1 MTSKIELEYVKQ
13 IYEYIASEFNVT
25 RAYKWSWITNF
36 ISSFPKGSLIYDI
49 GCGSGRNMDYE
60 DYRFIGFDNCESFIE
75 LCRNKGLKVYYS
87 EITDIKIRDNS
98 ADAIICIA
106 TFHHLSTHDNRIK
119 ALKEL
124 KRLVK
129 PNGKIMLSVWAKE
142 QPKKT
147 RITFEEYG
155 DNIVFWKKKYPRYYY
170 IFELDELKLLI
181 NEVGLNID
189 NEFYDCGNNVFILSN
204 NLIYTIY

>member
-1 MTSKIELEYVKQ
+1 MTSKIEIEYVKQ
-13 IYEYIASEFNVT
+13 IYQYIASEFNVT

-36 ISSFPKGSLIYDI
+36 INSLPKNSLIYDI
-49 GCGSGRNMDYE
+49 GCGSGRNMDYS

-75 LCRNKGLKVYYS
+75 LCRNKGLKAYYS

-98 ADAIICIA
+98 ACALICIA
-106 TFHHLSTHDNRIK
+106 TFHHLSSHDNRIK

-129 PNGKIMLSVWAKE
+129 PNGKIMLSV
-142 QPKKT
+142 
-147 RITFEEYG
+147 
-155 DNIVFWKKKYPRYYY
+155 YPRYYY
-170 IFELDELKLLI
+170 IFELEEIKLLI

-189 NEFYDCGNNVFILSN
+189 NEFYDCGNNVFILSKN
-204 NLIYTIY
+204 

>member
-1 MTSKIELEYVKQ
+1 MTSKIEIEYVKQ

-36 ISSFPKGSLIYDI
+36 INSLPKNSLIYDI
-49 GCGSGRNMDYE
+49 GCGSGRNMDYS
-60 DYRFIGFDNCESFIE
+60 DYRFIGFDNCKSFIE
-75 LCRNKGLKVYYS
+75 LCRNKGLKSYYS

-98 ADAIICIA
+98 ADALICIA
-106 TFHHLSTHDNRIK
+106 TFHHLSTYENRIK
-119 ALKEL
+119 ALQEL
-124 KRLVK
+124 KRIVK
-129 PNGKIMLSVWAKE
+129 INGKILLSVWAKE

-147 RITFEEYG
+147 RITFDKYG

-181 NEVGLNID
+181 DEVGLNID
-189 NEFYDCGNNVFILSN
+189 NEFYDCGNNVFILSKN
-204 NLIYTIY
+204 

>member
-1 MTSKIELEYVKQ
+1 MTSKVEIEYVKQ

-36 ISSFPKGSLIYDI
+36 INSLPKKSLIYDI
-49 GCGSGRNMDYE
+49 GCGSGRNMDYS

-75 LCRNKGLKVYYS
+75 LCRNKGLEAYYS

-98 ADAIICIA
+98 ADALICIA
-106 TFHHLSTHDNRIK
+106 TFHHLSTYENRIK
-119 ALKEL
+119 ALQEL
-124 KRLVK
+124 KRIVK
-129 PNGKIMLSVWAKE
+129 INGKILLSVWAKE

-147 RITFEEYG
+147 RITFDKYG

-170 IFELDELKLLI
+170 IFQLDELKLLI

-189 NEFYDCGNNVFILSN
+189 NEFYECGNNVFILSKK
-204 NLIYTIY
+204 

>member
-1 MTSKIELEYVKQ
+1 MTSKDEIEYVKQ

-25 RAYKWSWITNF
+25 RAYKWSWISNF
-36 ISSFPKGSLIYDI
+36 INSLPKNSLIYDI
-49 GCGSGRNMDYE
+49 GCGSGRNMDYS

-75 LCRNKGLKVYYS
+75 LCRNKGLKAYYS

-98 ADAIICIA
+98 ADALICIA
-106 TFHHLSTHDNRIK
+106 TFHHLSTYENRIK
-119 ALKEL
+119 ALQEL
-124 KRLVK
+124 KRIVK
-129 PNGKIMLSVWAKE
+129 INGKILLSVWAKE

-147 RITFEEYG
+147 RITFDEYG

-170 IFELDELKLLI
+170 IFQLDELKLLI

-189 NEFYDCGNNVFILSN
+189 NEFYDCGNNVFILSKN
-204 NLIYTIY
+204 

>member
-1 MTSKIELEYVKQ
+1 MTSKIEIEYVKQ

-36 ISSFPKGSLIYDI
+36 INSLPKNSLIYDI
-49 GCGSGRNMDYE
+49 GCGSGRNMDYS

-75 LCRNKGLKVYYS
+75 LCRNKGLKAYYS

-98 ADAIICIA
+98 ADALICIA
-106 TFHHLSTHDNRIK
+106 TFHHLSSHDNRIK

-129 PNGKIMLSVWAKE
+129 PNGKIMLSVWAKD

-147 RITFEEYG
+147 RITFDKYG

-189 NEFYDCGNNVFILSN
+189 NQFYDCGNNVFILSKN
-204 NLIYTIY
+204 

>member
-25 RAYKWSWITNF
+25 RAYKWSWISNF

-75 LCRNKGLKVYYS
+75 LCRNKDLKVYYS

-124 KRLVK
+124 KRVVK

-147 RITFEEYG
+147 RITFDKYG

-170 IFELDELKLLI
+170 IFELEEIKLLF
-181 NEVGLNID
+181 NDVELNID
-189 NEFYDCGNNVFILSN
+189 KEFYDCGNNVFILSKK
-204 NLIYTIY
+204 I

>member
-1 MTSKIELEYVKQ
+1 MTSKVELEYVKQ

-36 ISSFPKGSLIYDI
+36 INSLPKNSLIYDI
-49 GCGSGRNMDYE
+49 GCGSGRNMDYS

-75 LCRNKGLKVYYS
+75 LCRNKGLKAYYS

-98 ADAIICIA
+98 ADALICIA
-106 TFHHLSTHDNRIK
+106 TFHHLSTYENRIK
-119 ALKEL
+119 ALQEL
-124 KRLVK
+124 KRIVK
-129 PNGKIMLSVWAKE
+129 INGKILLSVWAKE

-147 RITFEEYG
+147 RITFDKYG

-181 NEVGLNID
+181 NEIGLNID
-189 NEFYDCGNNVFILSN
+189 NEFYDCGNNIFILSKK
-204 NLIYTIY
+204 

>member
-1 MTSKIELEYVKQ
+1 MTSKVEIDYVKQ

-25 RAYKWSWITNF
+25 RAYKWNWITDF
-36 ISSFPKGSLIYDI
+36 INSLPKNSLIYDI
-49 GCGSGRNMDYE
+49 GCGSGRNMDYLN
-60 DYRFIGFDNCESFIE
+60 YQFIGFDNCESFIE

-87 EITDIKIRDNS
+87 EITDIRIRDNS
-98 ADAIICIA
+98 ADALICIA
-106 TFHHLSTHDNRIK
+106 TFHHLSTYDNRIK
-119 ALKEL
+119 ALHEL
-124 KRLVK
+124 KRIVK
-129 PNGKIMLSVWAKE
+129 IHGKILLSVWAKD

-147 RITFEEYG
+147 RITFDKYG

-189 NEFYDCGNNVFILSN
+189 NEFYDCGNNIFILSKK
-204 NLIYTIY
+204 

>member
-1 MTSKIELEYVKQ
+1 MTSKIEIEYVKQ

-36 ISSFPKGSLIYDI
+36 INSLPKNSLIYDI
-49 GCGSGRNMDYE
+49 GCGSGRNMDYS

-75 LCRNKGLKVYYS
+75 LCRNKGLKAYYS

-98 ADAIICIA
+98 ADALICIA
-106 TFHHLSTHDNRIK
+106 TFHHLSTYENRIK
-119 ALKEL
+119 ALQEL
-124 KRLVK
+124 KRIVK
-129 PNGKIMLSVWAKE
+129 INGKILLSVWAKE

-147 RITFEEYG
+147 RITFDKYG

-189 NEFYDCGNNVFILSN
+189 NEFYDCGNNVFILSKK
-204 NLIYTIY
+204 

>member
-1 MTSKIELEYVKQ
+1 MTSKVEIEYVKQ

-36 ISSFPKGSLIYDI
+36 INSLPKNSLIYDI
-49 GCGSGRNMDYE
+49 GCGSGRNMDYS

-75 LCRNKGLKVYYS
+75 LCRNKGLKAYYS

-98 ADAIICIA
+98 ADALICIA
-106 TFHHLSTHDNRIK
+106 TFHHLSTYENRIK
-119 ALKEL
+119 ALQEL
-124 KRLVK
+124 KRIVK
-129 PNGKIMLSVWAKE
+129 INGKILLSVWAKE

-147 RITFEEYG
+147 RITFDKYG

-170 IFELDELKLLI
+170 IFELDELILLI
-181 NEVGLNID
+181 NQVGLNID
-189 NEFYDCGNNVFILSN
+189 NEFYDCGNNVFILSKN
-204 NLIYTIY
+204 

>member
-1 MTSKIELEYVKQ
+1 MTSKVEIEYVKQ

-25 RAYKWSWITNF
+25 RAYKWNWITDF
-36 ISSFPKGSLIYDI
+36 INSLPKNSLIYDI
-49 GCGSGRNMDYE
+49 GCGSGRNMDYPN
-60 DYRFIGFDNCESFIE
+60 YQFIGFDNCERFIE

-87 EITDIKIRDNS
+87 EITDIRIRDNS

-106 TFHHLSTHDNRIK
+106 TFHHLSTYDNRIK
-119 ALKEL
+119 ALQEL
-124 KRLVK
+124 KRIVK
-129 PNGKIMLSVWAKE
+129 INGKILLSVWAKE

-147 RITFEEYG
+147 RITFDKYG

-181 NEVGLNID
+181 DEVGLNID
-189 NEFYDCGNNVFILSN
+189 NEFYDCGNNVFILSKN
-204 NLIYTIY
+204 

>member
-25 RAYKWSWITNF
+25 RSYKWSWISNF

-60 DYRFIGFDNCESFIE
+60 DYQFIGFDNCQSFIK
-75 LCRNKGLKVYYS
+75 LCENKGLKAYYS
-87 EITDIKIRDNS
+87 EITDLKVRNNS

-106 TFHHLSTHDNRIK
+106 TFHHLSSYDNRIK

-129 PNGKIMLSVWAKE
+129 TNGKILLSVWAKE

-147 RITFEEYG
+147 RITFDSYG
-155 DNIVFWKKKYPRYYY
+155 DNIVYWKKKYPRYYY
-170 IFELDELKLLI
+170 IFELEEIKLLF
-181 NEVGLNID
+181 NEVKLNID
-189 NEFYDCGNNVFILSN
+189 KEFHDCGNNIFILSKKV
-204 NLIYTIY
+204 

>member
-1 MTSKIELEYVKQ
+1 MTSKIEIEYVKQ
-13 IYEYIASEFNVT
+13 IYQYIASEFNVT

-36 ISSFPKGSLIYDI
+36 INSLPKNSLIYDI
-49 GCGSGRNMDYE
+49 GCGSGRNMDYS

-75 LCRNKGLKVYYS
+75 LCRNKGLKAYYS

-98 ADAIICIA
+98 ACALICIA
-106 TFHHLSTHDNRIK
+106 TFHHLSAYENRIK
-119 ALKEL
+119 ALQEL
-124 KRLVK
+124 KRIVK
-129 PNGKIMLSVWAKE
+129 VNGKILLSVWAKE

-147 RITFEEYG
+147 RITFDKYG

-170 IFELDELKLLI
+170 IFELEEIKLLI

-189 NEFYDCGNNVFILSN
+189 NEFYDCGNNVFILSKN
-204 NLIYTIY
+204 

>member
-1 MTSKIELEYVKQ
+1 MTSNIEIEYVKQ

-36 ISSFPKGSLIYDI
+36 INSLPKNSLIYDI
-49 GCGSGRNMDYE
+49 GCGSGRNMDYS
-60 DYRFIGFDNCESFIE
+60 DYRFIGFDNCKSFIE
-75 LCRNKGLKVYYS
+75 LCRNKGLKSYYS

-98 ADAIICIA
+98 ADALICIA
-106 TFHHLSTHDNRIK
+106 TFHHLSTYENRIK
-119 ALKEL
+119 ALQEL
-124 KRLVK
+124 KRIVK
-129 PNGKIMLSVWAKE
+129 INGKILLSVWAKE

-147 RITFEEYG
+147 RITFDKYG

-189 NEFYDCGNNVFILSN
+189 NEFYDCGNNVFILSKK
-204 NLIYTIY
+204 

>member
-1 MTSKIELEYVKQ
+1 MTSKIEIEYVKQ
-13 IYEYIASEFNVT
+13 IYQYIASEFNVT

-36 ISSFPKGSLIYDI
+36 INSLPKNSLIYDI
-49 GCGSGRNMDYE
+49 GCGSGRNMDYS

-75 LCRNKGLKVYYS
+75 LCRNKGLKAYYS

-98 ADAIICIA
+98 ADALICIA
-106 TFHHLSTHDNRIK
+106 TFHHLSTYENRIK
-119 ALKEL
+119 ALQEL
-124 KRLVK
+124 KRIVK
-129 PNGKIMLSVWAKE
+129 INGKILLSVWAKE

-147 RITFEEYG
+147 RITFDKYG

-170 IFELDELKLLI
+170 IFQLDELKLLI

-189 NEFYDCGNNVFILSN
+189 NEFYDCGNNVFILSKK
-204 NLIYTIY
+204 

>member
-1 MTSKIELEYVKQ
+1 MTSKIEIEYVKQ

-36 ISSFPKGSLIYDI
+36 INSLPKNSLIYDI
-49 GCGSGRNMDYE
+49 GCGSGRNMDYS
-60 DYRFIGFDNCESFIE
+60 DYRFIGFDNCKSFIE
-75 LCRNKGLKVYYS
+75 LCRNKGLKSYYS

-98 ADAIICIA
+98 ADALICIA
-106 TFHHLSTHDNRIK
+106 TFHHLSTYENRIK
-119 ALKEL
+119 ALQEL
-124 KRLVK
+124 KRIVK
-129 PNGKIMLSVWAKE
+129 INGKILLSVWAKE

-147 RITFEEYG
+147 RITFDSYG

-189 NEFYDCGNNVFILSN
+189 NEFYDCGNNVFILSKN
-204 NLIYTIY
+204 

>member
-1 MTSKIELEYVKQ
+1 MTSKVEIEYVKQ

-36 ISSFPKGSLIYDI
+36 INSLPKNSLIYDI
-49 GCGSGRNMDYE
+49 GCGSGRNMDYS

-75 LCRNKGLKVYYS
+75 LCRNKGLKAYYS

-98 ADAIICIA
+98 ADALICIA
-106 TFHHLSTHDNRIK
+106 TFHHLSTYENRIK
-119 ALKEL
+119 ALQEL
-124 KRLVK
+124 KRIVK
-129 PNGKIMLSVWAKE
+129 INGKILLSVWAKE

-147 RITFEEYG
+147 RITFDKYG

-189 NEFYDCGNNVFILSN
+189 NEFYDCGNNIFILSKK
-204 NLIYTIY
+204 